1 MRIPSIKTIV
11 TVLAI
16 LEVWLLLQV
25 PSVGDLLFNF
35 IVGGEVPGTDKVLSP
50 TQMML
55 FLIGLF
61 ILAAG
66 LIFRKEIITAAYK
79 VGQMN
84 TAAPEIAAV
93 EFKPAPAPVTT
104 VPKVQ
109 KKVRKPRQW
118 PVAIAK
124 LTPYLNTIRNM
135 THTHI
140 LQVRAYVCRAWAA
153 VQPVLVRSYAVA
165 RFQVRRAAAATQRAV
180 IWICVTELYL
190 MYRLW
195 VAIKAYSVTAWR
207 WLRPRIEQCDRWIE
221 RRLHQN
227 NQTSAL
233 LEMGSEFTATV
244 RAWIVRIR
252 AMLSQ

>member
-66 LIFRKEIITAAYK
+66 LIFRKEIINAAYK
-79 VGQMN
+79 AGQMN
-84 TAAPEIAAV
+84 TTAPDTAVVEPKPTPVLVTAA
-93 EFKPAPAPVTT
+93 
-104 VPKVQ
+104 PKVQ

-118 PVAIAK
+118 PAIVK
-124 LTPYLNTIRNM
+124 RTPYLDAIRNR
-135 THTHI
+135 TRTHI
-140 LQVRAYVCRAWAA
+140 SRAHAYVRRAWAA
-153 VQPVLVRSYAVA
+153 VRPVIIRWYAA
-165 RFQVRRAAAATQRAV
+165 IKFQSRRAAEATQRAV
-180 IWICVTELYL
+180 VWICVTELYL

-195 VAIKAYSVTAWR
+195 VAIKAYSATAWR

-233 LEMGSEFTATV
+233 LEMGSEFVATI
-244 RAWIVRIR
+244 RSWIVRIR